1 MRLKFFTAA
10 NMRTAMSEVRAV
22 LGEDAIIVSTQNDEK
37 GGVRITA
44 AVESTDDF
52 DAATYVTADNDTGFV
67 GDPLPVM
74 RQALHQSGADDDMIG
89 TLLGCAHSALA
100 NRAGLGPVM
109 ALAAS
114 LDQCFRF
121 EPLPEGG
128 TGMPLMLVG
137 PPGGGKTSLAA
148 KLAAQARLKGSSVRV
163 ISTDSV
169 RAGGIEQLR
178 AYTSA
183 LRLGLRTAE
192 GPEELK
198 AAVAGCS
205 GGDMVVI
212 DTTGASPFDAQ
223 EMGALDQLRRSAEIE
238 PLLVL
243 AAGGDAIDSISI
255 AEGFVAL
262 GCRRMIAT
270 RLDLSHRL
278 GTLLTMAEATGLAFA
293 GVSDTPRI
301 AEGVSP
307 VNPVSLARLI
317 LPIREAP
324 AQLLTGT
331 NA

>member
-1 MRLKFFTAA
+1 MPRL
-10 NMRTAMSEVRAV
+10 
-22 LGEDAIIVSTQNDEK
+22 
-37 GGVRITA
+37 GVRQRVQNFFKVRPRGIT
-44 AVESTDDF
+44 V
-52 DAATYVTADNDTGFV
+52 
-67 GDPLPVM
+67 
-74 RQALHQSGADDDMIG
+74 
-89 TLLGCAHSALA
+89 ALA
-100 NRAGLGPVM
+100 LGF
-109 ALAAS
+109 L
-114 LDQCFRF
+114 
-121 EPLPEGG
+121 GG
-128 TGMPLMLVG
+128 TILSG
-137 PPGGGKTSLAA
+137 
-148 KLAAQARLKGSSVRV
+148 
-163 ISTDSV
+163 
-169 RAGGIEQLR
+169 
-178 AYTSA
+178 
-183 LRLGLRTAE
+183 
-192 GPEELK
+192 
-198 AAVAGCS
+198 AAVAQTNEQGIRWYSQDLAGLAVQAS
-205 GGDMVVI
+205 GLAEGDAAGLALNWAANAPLSKGGPLSKVGSILADLYHEHDAYRKQSGLKTQAVAFQSKAPLIRTIGDMVVI